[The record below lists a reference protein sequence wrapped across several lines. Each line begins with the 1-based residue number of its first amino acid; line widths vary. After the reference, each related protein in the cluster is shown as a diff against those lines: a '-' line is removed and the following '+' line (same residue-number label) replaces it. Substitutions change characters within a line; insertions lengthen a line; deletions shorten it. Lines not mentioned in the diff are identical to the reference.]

1 MADELLFLT
10 ELLGLKVYDLKRRR
24 LGFVKDAA
32 IVPLIHPSRV
42 DRFLLGGGWAWLTV
56 KHDQVRSISLNGIY
70 LKDELLTPYHSDEYV
85 LRLVRDLLDQQII
98 DGQGRKVVRVTDVTF
113 RIQHAE
119 DGDLLHID
127 DVDIGLRSMF
137 RRLAQGVIPRRLV
150 RRLQEVIPPHSL
162 RWEHCSILEAD
173 PQRRLR
179 LNVSNEI
186 LERMH
191 PADLADIVEDL
202 SPDDRE
208 AIFETIDSEVAAEAL
223 TEVEPDI
230 QASILESLET
240 EKAAEIVEEMAP
252 HEAADA
258 LAELEEQTSED
269 ILEEMGPK
277 PKIEVEELLEFAENS
292 AGGLM
297 NTEYVALPENATVA
311 EAMEGLKAHEE
322 ILETLNTLFLV
333 DADGHLTAAVPLAKL
348 FIAAGA
354 TPLKDLASEPLLQ
367 VDVEEKQDRITEIF
381 DKYNL
386 LALPVVDETGKL
398 AGAITADEV
407 ISLLRQK

>member
-10 ELLGLKVYDLKRRR
+10 ELLGLKVYDLKGRR

-32 IVPLIHPSRV
+32 IVPLIHPARV

-56 KHDQVRSISLNGIY
+56 KHDQVRSISLGGIH
-70 LKDELLTPYHSDEYV
+70 LKDELLTPYHSDEYM

-98 DGQGRKVVRVTDVTF
+98 DGKGRKVVRVTDVTF
-113 RIQHAE
+113 KIQRE
-119 DGDLLHID
+119 PDGDLLLID

-150 RRLQEVIPPHSL
+150 RRLQVVIPPHSL
-162 RWEHCSILEAD
+162 RWEHCSILESD

-223 TEVEPDI
+223 SEVEPDI

-240 EKAAEIVEEMAP
+240 EKAADIVEEMAP

-258 LAELEEQTSED
+258 LAELEEQTSEE
-269 ILEEMGPK
+269 ILEEMQPEPK
-277 PKIEVEELLEFAENS
+277 TEVEELLEFAENS

-311 EAMEGLKAHEE
+311 EAMEDLKAHEE

-333 DADGHLTAAVPLAKL
+333 DQDGRLTAAVPLAKL
-348 FIAAGA
+348 FIARGA
-354 TPLKDLASEPLLQ
+354 TPLKELASEPLLQ

-386 LALPVVDETGKL
+386 LALPVVDEAGKL